1 MRLTPLLFSLVLLG
15 CDAESEKDS
24 GGSAAATCARIEVD
38 PLLLSWVDL
47 EPGESQS
54 GTFVVA
60 NACTD
65 GTDALSV
72 TGSTSDPAFTLEPT
86 TPQVLPPGD
95 EVTFTVTFTAIDTA
109 SHFGVVTL
117 KSNDPESPESFVSL
131 EGLVATDADA
141 DGFGNI
147 AAGGDDCDDTDAAVH
162 PGANEIW
169 YDGVDQDCDGGD
181 DYDQDGDGWPALAYG
196 GTDCDD
202 VSAEVYPGAI
212 ETLDQEDEDCDGLT
226 DEDFVLLGEL
236 LIVEVMPTPGAV
248 DDTVGEWLELQ
259 NTSSGALDIYGWV
272 LQNSAGQTV
281 TLDRHLS
288 VPGGGRL
295 VIGNNLDVR
304 VNGGVPV
311 QLAYDP
317 AAFSLAATDR
327 LGLVLEGREISGV
340 SWGATDAGVGHQLDP
355 DHFVASDAGR
365 TEWWCH
371 TTTAISAT
379 DFGTP
384 GDLNP
389 QCTTVDEDGDGVS
402 EADGDCDDTDAS
414 VHGDAPELWNGAD
427 DNCDG
432 NVDNA
437 DVSDIATAEI
447 TGDAGTYLSAPAGLS
462 TGDLTGDGVDDLVV
476 ASAYA
481 GTQGGKVWMIDSADV
496 IGASGRASALSLADF
511 TGETYSYAGVVGERS
526 ADVTGDGTADLVAF
540 GGPYT
545 YYGGYRAVVLEGGAG
560 LSGSFDDSDAIAVVD
575 EGDDP
580 AYAAQ
585 RGLSHLDV
593 TGDGLADLVV
603 SNPYQ
608 SSSGGY
614 PGAVWV
620 YDGTDISGEVSSGD
634 ALCTLEG
641 SGMADYAGRTLAG
654 GDLDGDGKDDL
665 LVGVPG
671 ATSSSVQGGGSVYI
685 VNADAL
691 SGSAELAD
699 AASTTLEGADRN
711 GFLGAYG
718 MVVADL
724 DASGGLDVA
733 VGGAAMNEAYIFL
746 NARDLGTTEST
757 TAATTTLTG
766 SNAFGFAMTAADFDH
781 DGQVDLAVGAPD
793 IGAGYISSYGWWYAP
808 GGSEGAVSI
817 FDRSVLTAGGDQPST
832 SAFRGLEG
840 DTSGDLF
847 GSVLS
852 HGDFNGDN
860 FGDLVIGAPA
870 GAGSAW
876 VVLGQ

>member
-311 QLAYDP
+311 QLATIRRP
-317 AAFSLAATDR
+317 SRSPPPT
-327 LGLVLEGREISGV
+327 
-340 SWGATDAGVGHQLDP
+340 
-355 DHFVASDAGR
+355 
-365 TEWWCH
+365 
-371 TTTAISAT
+371 
-379 DFGTP
+379 
-384 GDLNP
+384 
-389 QCTTVDEDGDGVS
+389 
-402 EADGDCDDTDAS
+402 
-414 VHGDAPELWNGAD
+414 
-427 DNCDG
+427 
-432 NVDNA
+432 
-437 DVSDIATAEI
+437 
-447 TGDAGTYLSAPAGLS
+447 
-462 TGDLTGDGVDDLVV
+462 
-476 ASAYA
+476 
-481 GTQGGKVWMIDSADV
+481 DSA
-496 IGASGRASALSLADF
+496 SCSR
-511 TGETYSYAGVVGERS
+511 VGRS
-526 ADVTGDGTADLVAF
+526 AGCP
-540 GGPYT
+540 GGRPT
-545 YYGGYRAVVLEGGAG
+545 
-560 LSGSFDDSDAIAVVD
+560 
-575 EGDDP
+575 P
-580 AYAAQ
+580 A
-585 RGLSHLDV
+585 
-593 TGDGLADLVV
+593 
-603 SNPYQ
+603 
-608 SSSGGY
+608 
-614 PGAVWV
+614 W
-620 YDGTDISGEVSSGD
+620 
-634 ALCTLEG
+634 
-641 SGMADYAGRTLAG
+641 
-654 GDLDGDGKDDL
+654 
-665 LVGVPG
+665 
-671 ATSSSVQGGGSVYI
+671 ATSSTP
-685 VNADAL
+685 
-691 SGSAELAD
+691 
-699 AASTTLEGADRN
+699 TTSWPAMRGAP
-711 GFLGAYG
+711 
-718 MVVADL
+718 
-724 DASGGLDVA
+724 SGG
-733 VGGAAMNEAYIFL
+733 
-746 NARDLGTTEST
+746 
-757 TAATTTLTG
+757 AT
-766 SNAFGFAMTAADFDH
+766 
-781 DGQVDLAVGAPD
+781 P
-793 IGAGYISSYGWWYAP
+793 P
-808 GGSEGAVSI
+808 P
-817 FDRSVLTAGGDQPST
+817 RSPPPT
-832 SAFRGLEG
+832 SAPPG
-840 DTSGDLF
+840 TSTP
-847 GSVLS
+847 S
-852 HGDFNGDN
+852 
-860 FGDLVIGAPA
+860 APRWTRTA
-870 GAGSAW
+870 TA
-876 VVLGQ
+876 